1 MQSNVHTPQRLPGE
15 SQAQYIARRKQSH
28 AINDAAR
35 VLALSGPSAPR
46 VKLAGSAGAYGRG
59 LRNWINRKA
68 AAAQANR
75 AGRRMAAI

>member
-1 MQSNVHTPQRLPGE
+1 VQSNVHTPQRLAGE
-15 SQAQYIARRKQSH
+15 SQAQYIERRKQSQ

-35 VLALSGPSAPR
+35 RSTLSGPVTPR
-46 VKLAGSAGAYGRG
+46 VKLKGSAGAYGRG

-75 AGRRMAAI
+75 VGRRMVPA